1 MLIRR
6 NDEDGIALVT
16 VLLVTMVLM
25 LAVAGSMAYA
35 IGSQPLSRHDQD
47 WNAALAAAE
56 GGIDDYIFRL
66 NENDQYYLYSAT
78 NLPPDG
84 NQAFTTWVSVPNSA
98 TSAAMRYTVDT
109 TNLTSQGAILLTST
123 GRSGSV
129 TRSVQATIRRRSFI
143 DYVYFTDYETFDPAS
158 YPISGSTY
166 TAVQAQANCARH
178 FFDVPTRG
186 SQCADLNF
194 VTGDTINGAL
204 HSNDAILV
212 CGNPV
217 FTGNVT
223 TSYNVAPKY
232 RANSGCSPNNPS
244 FKPGDPK
251 FAAVLTMPPND
262 VAVKAQTDPTLA
274 GTGCLYTGPT
284 AITLNSSGTMNVTS
298 PFTKS
303 SNCTTGNNV
312 ALPPNGVIYVQN
324 VPSATTDANY
334 TAGCL
339 THTQIVPS
347 GTGAVVQHPLGY
359 PQLGDITTYG
369 CRNGDVFLQGTLK
382 GRLTIAAD
390 SNIELIGNITY
401 AGGVG
406 GNDILGL
413 VANNYI
419 EIYHPV
425 GYAVGSTPPAGYCN
439 GGTVN
444 GSGVITNNNNTYCN
458 LDDLVQATPTT
469 SFNNPT
475 IQAALLVVAHSFRVQ
490 NYNYGDSSWTGGTL
504 GTITINGAIAQ
515 KYRGVVGQT
524 GGSSNSGFLKN
535 YNYDQRLSYQSPPHF
550 LSPVAS
556 AWRIATWI
564 EQKAAFAWNAP

>member
-25 LAVAGSMAYA
+25 LVVAGTMAYA
-35 IGSQPLSRHDQD
+35 IGSQPLSKHDQD
-47 WNAALAAAE
+47 WNSALAAAE
-56 GGIDDYIFRL
+56 AGIDDYIFRL

-78 NLPPDG
+78 SLPPDG
-84 NQAFTTWVSVPNSA
+84 NQAFTTWVTVPHSA
-98 TSAAMRYTVDT
+98 TNASMRYTVNT
-109 TNLTSQGAILLTST
+109 ANLTSQGAILLTAT

-158 YPISGSTY
+158 YPIAGSSY
-166 TAVQAQANCARH
+166 TAAQAQTNCARH
-178 FFDVPTRG
+178 YYDVPGRNATN
-186 SQCADLNF
+186 CIDLNF
-194 VTGDTINGAL
+194 ITGDTINGAL
-204 HSNDAILV
+204 HSNDAILI

-223 TSYNVAPKY
+223 TSYNVSPRY
-232 RANSGCSPNNPS
+232 RTNSGCSPNNPS
-244 FKPGDPK
+244 FKPGYPK
-251 FAAVLTMPPND
+251 YAAPLTMPPNN
-262 VAVKAQTDPTLA
+262 VAVKAETDPLLG

-298 PFTKS
+298 PFTKLT
-303 SNCTTGNNV
+303 NCGTGANV
-312 ALPPNGVIYVQN
+312 ALPPDGVIYVQN
-324 VPSATTDANY
+324 VPSAAGDANF

-339 THTQIVPS
+339 THTQLQPS
-347 GTGAVVQHPLGY
+347 GVGAVVQHPLGL

-382 GRLTIAAD
+382 GRLTIASD
-390 SNIELIGNITY
+390 NNIEIVGNTTY
-401 AGGVG
+401 AGGIG
-406 GNDILGL
+406 GNDLLGL

-425 GYAVGSTPPAGYCN
+425 GYADGTKPPAGYCN
-439 GGTVN
+439 GGSIN
-444 GSGVITNNNNTYCN
+444 GSGVISNNNNYCN
-458 LDDLVQATPTT
+458 LDDLFLATPTT

-475 IQAALLVVAHSFRVQ
+475 IQAALLAVAHSFRVQ
-490 NYNYGDSSWTGGTL
+490 NYDSGDASWSGGSL
-504 GTITINGAIAQ
+504 GTITLNGAIAQ
-515 KYRGVVGQT
+515 RYRGVVGQT
-524 GGSSNSGFLKN
+524 GSTSSGFLKS

-556 AWRIATWI
+556 AWHIATWI
-564 EQKAAFAWNAP
+564 EQKPAFAWNAP

>member
-1 MLIRR
+1 MRQPGLHRQRDHQLQRR
-6 NDEDGIALVT
+6 A
-16 VLLVTMVLM
+16 
-25 LAVAGSMAYA
+25 
-35 IGSQPLSRHDQD
+35 Q
-47 WNAALAAAE
+47 
-56 GGIDDYIFRL
+56 
-66 NENDQYYLYSAT
+66 
-78 NLPPDG
+78 
-84 NQAFTTWVSVPNSA
+84 VPGQ
-98 TSAAMRYTVDT
+98 
-109 TNLTSQGAILLTST
+109 L
-123 GRSGSV
+123 
-129 TRSVQATIRRRSFI
+129 
-143 DYVYFTDYETFDPAS
+143 
-158 YPISGSTY
+158 
-166 TAVQAQANCARH
+166 
-178 FFDVPTRG
+178 
-186 SQCADLNF
+186 
-194 VTGDTINGAL
+194 
-204 HSNDAILV
+204 
-212 CGNPV
+212 
-217 FTGNVT
+217 
-223 TSYNVAPKY
+223 
-232 RANSGCSPNNPS
+232 GCSPNNPS

-251 FAAVLTMPPND
+251 FAAALTMPPND

-298 PFTKS
+298 PFTRS

-425 GYAVGSTPPAGYCN
+425 GYANGTAPPSGYCN
-439 GGTVN
+439 GGTIN
-444 GSGVITNNNNTYCN
+444 AGTGAMTNNNTYCN

-490 NYNYGDSSWTGGTL
+490 NYAYGDSSWTGGTL